1 MSIIKLSLALASA
14 TVILASCSS
23 GGMKHKMDAMPFS
36 GPNSVNYSQGLWSS
50 ISQSNLAGKTPKAD
64 SPYKGSHPHG
74 AVLETLTGSATVNG
88 HTGTVVVKRNYGGP
102 NVSISNVSQDRAK
115 YLKAVTVMFKREQG
129 YDSDNQDWFYAKYK
143 PDGTLHTNPKG
154 MKLAG
159 RVAKGKPI
167 GCISCHKLAPGGDFL
182 FVN

>member
-1 MSIIKLSLALASA
+1 MSKIKLTLALASA
-14 TVILASCSS
+14 TVILASCTS
-23 GGMKHKMDAMPFS
+23 GGMQKMDAKPFS

-50 ISQSNLAGKTPKAD
+50 LSNSNLVGSSAIKDT
-64 SPYKGSHPHG
+64 PYKGSHPHG
-74 AVLETLTGSATVNG
+74 AVLETLTSKATVNG

-102 NVSISNVSQDRAK
+102 NVSISNVSNDRSK

-159 RVAKGKPI
+159 RVAKGKPV
-167 GCISCHKLAPGGDFL
+167 GCISCHKVAPGGDYL